1 MTQTFWIAATVLTVI
16 ALAFVLYPVIFH
28 RPGARRQAD
37 LRNQNLMAYRS
48 RMEELDNEHQAGIL
62 DDENYQ
68 QLREEL
74 AGTMLDDVP
83 ETEIPARV
91 VTGRKSAIVVAL
103 VSILL
108 VPAATVYLYQRWGA
122 MDQVESFLAMQ
133 EMDATDTARRARMS
147 ELTDQLRSKLEQDPD
162 NTEGWAMLGRTYM
175 RLERYDDAAWAF
187 RQLAD
192 SVSGE
197 REARATALGLAAQ
210 ALFFRSQGAMTEE
223 VSKAIDAARQVNPDE
238 VNALGLLG
246 IHAFSQEDY
255 REAIRYWQ
263 RILAVAPNHP
273 QAGSIRGGLR
283 EAYNRLGETPPAALT
298 EKAVAGPGVS
308 VRVSLD
314 EAFRDQVSPDT
325 ILFLFARRAGASGGP
340 PLAVARLSAGDL
352 PVEIHLDDRY
362 AMSPEA
368 RISGVDRVMVTA
380 RLSRSGSV
388 RPEAGDWQGTTDAP
402 VAVTEGEQTPV
413 PVVIDQQLTN

>member
-16 ALAFVLYPVIFH
+16 ALSFELYPVNFH
-28 RPGARRQAD
+28 RSGARRQAD

-48 RMEELDNEHQAGIL
+48 RMKELDNEHQAGIL

-83 ETEIPARV
+83 ETETPARV

-197 REARATALGLAAQ
+197 REARATARGLAAQ
-210 ALFFRSQGAMTEE
+210 ALFFRSEGAMTEG
-223 VSKAIDAARQVNPDE
+223 VNKAIGSVFWRWRPIIPRPAPFGVVSGKHTTVWVRRRPPSSPKKPW
-238 VNALGLLG
+238 LGRACLSG
-246 IHAFSQEDY
+246 CRWTRRSV
-255 REAIRYWQ
+255 IRFP
-263 RILAVAPNHP
+263 RI
-273 QAGSIRGGLR
+273 
-283 EAYNRLGETPPAALT
+283 PPCSCSH
-298 EKAVAGPGVS
+298 AGP
-308 VRVSLD
+308 
-314 EAFRDQVSPDT
+314 
-325 ILFLFARRAGASGGP
+325 
-340 PLAVARLSAGDL
+340 
-352 PVEIHLDDRY
+352 
-362 AMSPEA
+362 
-368 RISGVDRVMVTA
+368 
-380 RLSRSGSV
+380 
-388 RPEAGDWQGTTDAP
+388 AP
-402 VAVTEGEQTPV
+402 VTGRHWPWPVSARGTCPWRYIWMTGTRCRPRPGFPV
-413 PVVIDQQLTN
+413 PAVSW